1 VTRTLRALPTLLRV
15 GLAEAIA
22 YRAEMLVWVLST
34 TMPFVMWV
42 MWSAVAQVSP
52 VVGQSGKAYG
62 AGAFTAYFLCTF
74 IVRQIVS
81 SWASWEMNFEVRQ
94 GTLSMRLL
102 RPIHPIIS
110 YAMGHLAALP
120 LRFAVATPVAVAL
133 VLTSWSQ
140 LPQNWQIWALWVPCM
155 IGAWLVAFLS
165 NIAVG
170 TLCFFMES
178 SLKVMEVWL
187 ACLMVFSGYLIPLDL
202 FPPVL
207 RTVAEVLPFRYQ
219 IGLPVEV
226 MTGQYTAGE
235 AARLIGIQ
243 WAWAFALLVIA
254 LASWRAGVK
263 RFQAFGG

>member
-1 VTRTLRALPTLLRV
+1 LTRTLRALPTLLRI

-42 MWSAVAQVSP
+42 MWNAVSQAAP

-62 AGAFTAYFLCTF
+62 AGAFGAYFLSIF
-74 IVRQIVS
+74 MVRQIVA

-94 GTLSMRLL
+94 GTLAMRLL

-110 YAMGHLAALP
+110 YAMGHVAALP
-120 LRFAVATPVAVAL
+120 LRFFIAAPCAVAL
-133 VLTSWSQ
+133 VLTSSDT
-140 LPQNWQIWALWVPCM
+140 LPKDWRIWALWVPCM
-155 IGAWLVAFLS
+155 VGAWLVAFLS

-187 ACLMVFSGYLIPLDL
+187 VCLMVFSGYLIPLDL

-207 RTVAEVLPFRYQ
+207 RAVADVLPFRYQ

-226 MTGQYTAGE
+226 MTGHYTVAE

>member
-1 VTRTLRALPTLLRV
+1 MLKV

-42 MWSAVAQVSP
+42 MWSAVAEGAP
-52 VVGQSGKAYG
+52 VVGQSGKSYG
-62 AGAFTAYFLCTF
+62 PGAFSAYFLCTF
-74 IVRQIVS
+74 IVRQVVS
-81 SWASWEMNFEVRQ
+81 SWASWEMNWEVRQ
-94 GTLSMRLL
+94 GTLAMRLL
-102 RPIHPIIS
+102 RPVHPVIS
-110 YAMGHLAALP
+110 YAMSHVAALP
-120 LRFAVATPVAVAL
+120 LRFAVALPVTVAL
-133 VLTSWSQ
+133 LVTSLSQ
-140 LPQNWQIWALWVPCM
+140 LPGDWRIWVLWVPCM
-155 IGAWLVAFLS
+155 VGAWLVAFLS

-207 RTVAEVLPFRYQ
+207 RAIAEVLPFRFQ

-226 MTGQYTAGE
+226 MTGTYSFEQ
-235 AARLIGIQ
+235 AAYLVGLQ
-243 WAWAFALLVIA
+243 WAWVVALLVISLGA
-254 LASWRAGVK
+254 WSFGVK